1 MLSRMRRFLAIASL
15 GLLTFS
21 VSESMFWGK
30 WSTAYPGPE
39 VAITVVAYTIVV
51 VAVLFCLERLRPAGR
66 SGVFLAGALLGW
78 LVEGTI
84 VTTTYEALPLSIGW
98 TGLAWHALLSV
109 LGAWV
114 VLPRILAMSLRRRV
128 TALSAVGVTWG
139 CWAAAMQADTGIPDA
154 PFTFAAYVG
163 LSTVGVGLGL
173 AGWLRWRS
181 DHLVPTWLGW
191 SAIAV
196 LTFAFFVRA
205 IALPLALMVLPVLL
219 GSALWAM
226 KQHSAAA
233 SAHLDPVAHTG
244 HPRLGW
250 LGLMP
255 VGAWSSW
262 LLVGPEVA
270 PVAAP
275 VIYVITNTAGFALW
289 GRALW
294 QARHQRVSPVVS
306 LPVAA

>member
-1 MLSRMRRFLAIASL
+1 MRRLLAIASL

-21 VSESMFWGK
+21 VSESMFWGS
-30 WSTAYPGPE
+30 WTAAYSGPD
-39 VAITVVAYTIVV
+39 VVFTILAYTIVV

-66 SGVFLAGALLGW
+66 NGVFLGGALLGW

-84 VTTTYEALPLSIGW
+84 VATTYEALPLSIAW

-114 VLPRILAMSLRRRV
+114 VLPRILAMPLRPRIA
-128 TALSAVGVTWG
+128 ALAAVGVAWG
-139 CWAAAMQADTGIPDA
+139 SWAAAMQADTGVLDA
-154 PFTFAAYVG
+154 PLTFAAYVG
-163 LSTVGVGLGL
+163 LCTLGMGLGL

-191 SAIAV
+191 SA
-196 LTFAFFVRA
+196 FAMLAAAFVFQA
-205 IALPLALMVLPVLL
+205 IALPIALVVLPVLL

-226 KQHSAAA
+226 KQRPAAA
-233 SAHLDPVAHTG
+233 AAHLDPVAHSG
-244 HPRLGW
+244 HPRLMW

-255 VGAWSSW
+255 VAAWLCW
-262 LLVGPEVA
+262 LLVGPGIA
-270 PVAAP
+270 PLAAP
-275 VIYVITNTAGFALW
+275 VIYILTNTAGLLLL

-294 QARHQRVSPVVS
+294 QARPRRVSPVVS
-306 LPVAA
+306 LPVEA